1 MNLNVRLICICVL
14 LWGGFISS
22 QSVDRTTL
30 KGKVMCGYQGWFA
43 VPSDSINR
51 GWYHYQKSGVFQPG
65 KCSIDL
71 WPDVS
76 DLDADER
83 YATSFV
89 LSDNSTAYVYSS
101 QNRKSVVRHFKWM
114 RDYGIDGVFI
124 QRFVTEVNG
133 AGLQQFNNVLA
144 ACRIGANQYG
154 RAFAIMYD
162 LSGMQANQ
170 MSLVMNDWKTLI
182 DKQKITKDSAY
193 IYHNG
198 KPVVAIW
205 GIGFNDS
212 RKYTLSECQTLID
225 FFKKDATYGGCT
237 VMVGVPTYW
246 QIMDKDA
253 VKDTALLTTIKKA
266 DIVSPWFVG
275 RPAVPDDAT
284 NLVKNVLTPNM
295 TWCKQYNLEYMPVVF
310 PGFSWYNMNAG
321 TLNQIPRLKGK
332 FLWRQYYE
340 YIKAGSTMLYQAM
353 FDEMDEATA
362 IFKCTNNTPTGASQF
377 VTYEGLPSDYYLKM
391 VGAGS
396 KMLRGEI
403 ALKDTIPVSVT
414 DVQNDVAGKV
424 TAFRLMQNFPNP
436 FNPSTTITYHVA
448 QSGLVTLKIFD
459 IMGDEIAVPVNEV
472 KASGIYTITLNMNS
486 MGRALASGIYFYRL
500 SSGTFTDIKK
510 MILLK

>member
-1 MNLNVRLICICVL
+1 MNLFIRIIVISVL
-14 LWGGFISS
+14 LWNVVNSA
-22 QSVDRTTL
+22 QTVDRTTL

-65 KCSIDL
+65 KCSVDL

-76 DLDADER
+76 ELDADER

-154 RAFAIMYD
+154 RSFAIMYD

-170 MSLVMNDWKTLI
+170 MSLVMNDWKTLV

-212 RKYTLSECQTLID
+212 RKYTLPECQTLID
-225 FFKKDATYGGCT
+225 FFKKDTTYGGCT

-284 NLVKNVLTPNM
+284 NLVKNVLAPNI

-362 IFKCTNNTPTGASQF
+362 IFKCTNNTPTGASLF

-414 DVQNDVAGKV
+414 DIHDANMGKAN
-424 TAFRLMQNFPNP
+424 AFQLGQNFPNP
-436 FNPSTTITYHVA
+436 CNPSTVIRYTVPHSEFVTIKLYDVTGNEIA
-448 QSGLVTLKIFD
+448 TLVQGEKPEGMYDLTLD
-459 IMGDEIAVPVNEV
+459 QNIMG
-472 KASGIYTITLNMNS
+472 KLSSGV
-486 MGRALASGIYFYRL
+486 YFYRMTAGDFT
-500 SSGTFTDIKK
+500 GTKK
-510 MILLK
+510 LLYLK